1 MPDFVGTYQLA
12 GAPPEQW
19 NAQLR
24 TLASTAGLEVR
35 STSLAGQRLTLV
47 VRVPKNAAAPA
58 SDIAGSFLADALSV
72 FSGGPSDGGRAQL
85 LSTSLVR
92 PRPASI
98 FDLRR
103 SIIPYLYALLGLVIV
118 LTLPLISSRL
128 SDIYLSLLSTTTAT
142 ERLAFL
148 VALLGAFL
156 AALGTLN
163 ALRREIAERTQKE
176 HQAVQERALVQQVAE
191 EEDPKLRARLELARI
206 ALRSRASSMRGDANR
221 LWLRSVW
228 AYRGALGF
236 FLLAIAG
243 PSVAA
248 FLLLASQN
256 PDWHFMFGG
265 LSLAAVPL
273 GIGTA
278 LLRHDTKLREQYQ
291 EAARDV
297 ASLERY
303 ELALDY
309 ARIASPETY
318 QRTMQQVIQ
327 QLLLSRPGLLAPA
340 RGAPPGIGKEADGEG
355 SPGVQ
360 RLFDVTV
367 EKAGEVVAAIVP
379 KKGG

>member
-19 NAQLR
+19 NDQLR
-24 TLASTAGLEVR
+24 TLASTAGLELR
-35 STSLAGQRLTLV
+35 SASQAGQRLTIV
-47 VRVPKNAAAPA
+47 VRVPKDAAAPA
-58 SDIAGSFLADALSV
+58 SEIAGSFLADAMSV
-72 FSGGPSDGGRAQL
+72 FSGGPAESGRTQL
-85 LSTSLVR
+85 INTSLVK

-103 SIIPYLYALLGLVIV
+103 SVIPYLFALLGVVIV
-118 LTLPLISSRL
+118 LVLSSRL
-128 SDIYLSLLSTTTAT
+128 GDIYRFLLATTTAI
-142 ERLAFL
+142 ERIAFL
-148 VALLGAFL
+148 VTLLGTSL
-156 AALGTLN
+156 AALGTRN
-163 ALRREIAERTQKE
+163 TLRRELAARTQKE
-176 HQAVQERALVQQVAE
+176 QQAVQERALVQQVAG
-191 EEDPKLRARLELARI
+191 EEDPKMRARLELARI
-206 ALRSRASSMRGDANR
+206 ALRSRASSMRGDADR
-221 LWLRSVW
+221 LWMRSVW

-309 ARIASPETY
+309 ARIASLEIY
-318 QRTMQQVIQ
+318 QRTMQQVIT
-327 QLLLSRPGLLAPA
+327 QLLFARPSLLSQTRV
-340 RGAPPGIGKEADGEG
+340 APPGSGKDAEGEG
-355 SPGVQ
+355 TPGVQ
-360 RLFDVTV
+360 KLFDVTV